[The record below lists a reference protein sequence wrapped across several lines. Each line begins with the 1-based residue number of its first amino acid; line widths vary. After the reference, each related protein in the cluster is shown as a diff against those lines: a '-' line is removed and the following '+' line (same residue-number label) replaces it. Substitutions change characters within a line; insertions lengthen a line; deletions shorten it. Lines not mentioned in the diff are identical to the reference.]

1 MRIKKREA
9 RFYNLNLNFYLRS
22 SAQICVPIFYTLTI
36 AEALHAAENKLML
49 SGVPDA
55 RLDAELLLR
64 HVLKQTRAW
73 VFTHC
78 RDALDEQDRSVF
90 NKLILRRTTREPV
103 QHIIGKQEFW
113 GLEFIVTQSVL
124 IPRPETELV
133 VESALKKMRDSTS
146 PLLVDL
152 CTGSGCI
159 AISLAKELR
168 KARVFATDK
177 SDRALIVARE
187 NARAHGVSNRIRF
200 FEGDLF
206 GPLDE
211 LDIHGNVDVI
221 TANPPYIKSLD
232 LKTLQPEVRDF
243 EPELALIA
251 GPEGTELAE
260 RIIRTAPRYL
270 KQGGSL
276 IMEMGMGQA
285 QALSRIILDAGVYES
300 PVVLKDL
307 AGIERVIAA
316 KKQ

>member
-1 MRIKKREA
+1 MHLY
-9 RFYNLNLNFYLRS
+9 FP
-22 SAQICVPIFYTLTI
+22 VTI
-36 AEALHAAENKLML
+36 AEALHAAGNKLML

-64 HVLKQTRAW
+64 HVLKQDRAW
-73 VFTHC
+73 VFTHS
-78 RDALDEQDRSVF
+78 RDALDEQDRSAF
-90 NKLILRRTTREPV
+90 NELVLRRTTREPV

-113 GLEFIVTQSVL
+113 GLEFIVSRSAL

-133 VESALKKMRDSTS
+133 VESALKELRDSAS

-168 KARVFATDK
+168 AARVFATDK
-177 SDRALIVARE
+177 SDQALMVARE
-187 NARAHGVSNRIRF
+187 NARANGVSEHIRF

-221 TANPPYIKSLD
+221 TANPPYIRSLD

-260 RIIRTAPRYL
+260 RIIRTAPVYL

-276 IMEMGMGQA
+276 IMEMGIGQA
-285 QALSRIILDAGVYES
+285 QALSRIILEAGAYES

-316 KKQ
+316 KRS